1 MSTLRPQGLALSA
14 LLATLLV
21 TGCEPPPVEATMDRQ
36 QQAPTTARIEGSV
49 VVQGRARGNAVVFL
63 YDATRPPPPQG
74 TGRPVAF
81 TLILQE
87 ELFGSSLDSD
97 STGPFTAPFVF
108 PLVRP
113 GRYLLRGFIDTD
125 TCRAGAQPCHRP
137 DFIPWYTVTAEP
149 NLGDVAGA
157 AVDPVTR
164 VPRVIEVGV
173 GADGTPRPVLGVTV
187 SFSDTATV
195 LVDRPAFEILGPT
208 TIDPGVLPKEI
219 RLRSRPIHEG
229 LVDLRMPAFLVRFV
243 DENGDGVPDDAN
255 GDNVPDLWPRVVVRK
270 LADWGTGLTD
280 ENDMDN
286 NGQLDP
292 QGIDYV
298 RSDGTKDGEP
308 DLVVLAAGLTHVDS
322 LIAQLTDDQ
331 GRPRMD
337 AVLPMQELN
346 VTVLPR
352 ALDARD
358 PSAPPVP
365 LQSMPPGRYAVI
377 VIQSTGQVW
386 RVPNELA
393 PGLAPTLGLPSV
405 ESQGVAL
412 QVPASP

>member
-1 MSTLRPQGLALSA
+1 
-14 LLATLLV
+14 
-21 TGCEPPPVEATMDRQ
+21 
-36 QQAPTTARIEGSV
+36 
-49 VVQGRARGNAVVFL
+49 
-63 YDATRPPPPQG
+63 
-74 TGRPVAF
+74 
-81 TLILQE
+81 
-87 ELFGSSLDSD
+87 
-97 STGPFTAPFVF
+97 
-108 PLVRP
+108 
-113 GRYLLRGFIDTD
+113 
-125 TCRAGAQPCHRP
+125 
-137 DFIPWYTVTAEP
+137 
-149 NLGDVAGA
+149 
-157 AVDPVTR
+157 
-164 VPRVIEVGV
+164 
-173 GADGTPRPVLGVTV
+173 
-187 SFSDTATV
+187 
-195 LVDRPAFEILGPT
+195 
-208 TIDPGVLPKEI
+208 
-219 RLRSRPIHEG
+219 
-229 LVDLRMPAFLVRFV
+229 MPAFLVRFV

-352 ALDARD
+352 AFDARD